1 MAIKISELPEINSAN
16 LISSSV
22 SVIPITADSPILDTY
37 KVRTTTLKTYIENG
51 DFDATGNITATDVK
65 FSTCTSPRLSLGTVS
80 GSTVIDASASQ
91 FQTLVTNGNVTL
103 AFINWPTTGNVREIT
118 LGINVIST
126 THNIINPIDVTT
138 NANGITGY
146 NPSTRVFTA
155 PTPGVYSFNYL
166 TTSGGTSITLS
177 ENNTVLRPFNSTSQV
192 ITANSSVI
200 DLGATYS
207 VYNPSTI
214 SNVGTATLANGVVGQ
229 IKVISSMGSSTFT
242 VNIAAPSWKTGSGNI
257 GFTGN
262 TSSITLSWQSALQDW
277 IVLSSYGNVILS

>member
-1 MAIKISELPEINSAN
+1 MAIKITELPEITSAN

-155 PTPGVYSFNYL
+155 PTPGIYSFNYL

-177 ENNTVLRPFNSTSQV
+177 ENNTVLRPFNSTSQI
-192 ITANSSVI
+192 ITATSGAI

-207 VYNPSTI
+207 VYNPSPI
-214 SNVGTATLANGVVGQ
+214 STAGTATLANGVVGQ

-242 VNIAAPSWKTGSGNI
+242 VNVAAPSWKAGSGNI
-257 GFTGN
+257 QFTGN

>member
-1 MAIKISELPEINSAN
+1 MAIKISELPEINSAD

-22 SVIPITADSPILDTY
+22 SVLPITADSPTLDTY
-37 KVRTTTLKTYIENG
+37 KVRATTLKTYIENG
-51 DFDATGNITATDVK
+51 DFDATGNITAVDVK

-80 GSTVIDASASQ
+80 GSTVINTSSSQ
-91 FQTLVTNGNVTL
+91 FQTLVTNGNVSL
-103 AFINWPTTGNVREIT
+103 AFINWPTSGNVREIT
-118 LGINVIST
+118 LGINVVST

-155 PTPGVYSFNYL
+155 PTPGVYSFSYL

-177 ENNTVLRPFNSTSQV
+177 ENNSVLRPFNSTSQI
-192 ITANSSVI
+192 ITATSGAI

-207 VYNPSTI
+207 IYNPSPI
-214 SNVGTATLANGVVGQ
+214 STAGNATLANGVVGQ

-242 VNIAAPSWKTGSGNI
+242 VNVAAPSWKAGAGNI
-257 GFTGN
+257 RFTGN

>member
-1 MAIKISELPEINSAN
+1 MAIKITELPEITSAN

-22 SVIPITADSPILDTY
+22 SVIPITADSPTLDTY
-37 KVRTTTLKTYIENG
+37 KVRATTLKTYIENG
-51 DFDATGNITATDVK
+51 NFAATGNITATDVK

-91 FQTLVTNGNVTL
+91 FQTLSTNGNVTL
-103 AFINWPTTGNVREIT
+103 AFTNWPTTGNVREIT

-126 THNIINPIDVTT
+126 THNIINPSDVTT

-155 PTPGVYSFNYL
+155 PVPGVYSFSYL

-177 ENNTVLRPFNSTSQV
+177 ENNSVLRPFNSTSQV

-242 VNIAAPSWKTGSGNI
+242 VNIARPSWKTGSGNI
-257 GFTGN
+257 KFTGN
-262 TSSITLSWQSALQDW
+262 TSTITLSWQLALQDW

>member
-1 MAIKISELPEINSAN
+1 MAIKITELPEINSAN

-22 SVIPITADSPILDTY
+22 SVIPITADSPTLDTY

-91 FQTLVTNGNVTL
+91 FQTLVTNGNITL
-103 AFINWPTTGNVREIT
+103 AFINWPITGNVREIT

-126 THNIINPIDVTT
+126 THNIINPIDVKT

-155 PTPGVYSFNYL
+155 PTPGVYSFSYL
-166 TTSGGTSITLS
+166 TTTGGTSITLS
-177 ENNTVLRPFNSTSQV
+177 ENNSVLRPFNSTSQT
-192 ITANSSVI
+192 ITASSDTI
-200 DLGATYS
+200 DLGTTYS
-207 VYNPSTI
+207 VYNPSPI
-214 SNVGTATLANGVVGQ
+214 STAGNATLANGVVGQ
-229 IKVISSMGSSTFT
+229 IKVISSMGSSTFD
-242 VNIAAPSWKTGSGNI
+242 VNIASPSWKTGSGNI
-257 GFTGN
+257 RFTGN
-262 TSSITLSWQSALQDW
+262 TSSITLSWQSVLQDW

>member
-22 SVIPITADSPILDTY
+22 SVIPITADSPTLDTY

-51 DFDATGNITATDVK
+51 DFDVTGNITATDVK

-80 GSTVIDASASQ
+80 GSTVIDASTSQ

-242 VNIAAPSWKTGSGNI
+242 VNIAAPSWKLGSGNI
-257 GFTGN
+257 MFTGN

>member
-1 MAIKISELPEINSAN
+1 MAIKITELPEITSAN

-22 SVIPITADSPILDTY
+22 SVIPITADSPTLDTY
-37 KVRTTTLKTYIENG
+37 KVRATTLKTYIENG
-51 DFDATGNITATDVK
+51 NFAATGNITATDVK

-91 FQTLVTNGNVTL
+91 FQTLSTNGNVTL
-103 AFINWPTTGNVREIT
+103 AFTNWPTTGNVREIA

-126 THNIINPIDVTT
+126 THNIINPSDVTT

-155 PTPGVYSFNYL
+155 PAPGVYSFSYL

-177 ENNTVLRPFNSTSQV
+177 ENNSVLRPFNSTSQV

-257 GFTGN
+257 KFTGN
-262 TSSITLSWQSALQDW
+262 TSTITLSWQLALRDW

>member
-1 MAIKISELPEINSAN
+1 MAIKISELPEISSAN

-22 SVIPITADSPILDTY
+22 SVIPITADTPATDTY
-37 KVRTTTLKTYIENG
+37 KVRATSLKTYIENG
-51 DFDATGNITATDVK
+51 DFSATGNITATDVK

-80 GSTVIDASASQ
+80 GSTVIDASTSQ

-103 AFINWPTTGNVREIT
+103 AFINWPTSGNVREIT

-155 PTPGVYSFNYL
+155 PTPGVYSFSYL

-177 ENNTVLRPFNSTSQV
+177 ENNSLLRPFNSSSET
-192 ITANSSVI
+192 ITASSSTVN
-200 DLGATYS
+200 LGTTYS
-207 VYNPSTI
+207 IYNPSPSSTA
-214 SNVGTATLANGVVGQ
+214 GTGTLANGVVGQ
-229 IKVISSMGSSTFT
+229 IKVISNMGSSTFV
-242 VNIAAPSWKTGSGNI
+242 VNVAAASWKSESGNI
-257 GFTGN
+257 TFTGN
-262 TSSITLSWQSALQDW
+262 TTTATLSWASALQKW
-277 IVLSSYGNVILS
+277 IMVSSYGNVVLS